1 MATLNTGSTD
11 PGMMDS
17 MTFRMALTGMNIVE
31 LLKIGDILMRDV
43 LPHVNPGNVNYLDQ
57 VQCIAHLIQ
66 LLREER
72 DSRKTREDGPKVI
85 SVNGVPVDTTNL
97 DTVRDAISQTRTDQ
111 LGTSD

>member
-11 PGMMDS
+11 SGMVDS

-57 VQCIAHLIQ
+57 VQAIALLIQ

-72 DSRKTREDGPKVI
+72 DSRKPQDDGPRVI
-85 SVNGVPVDTTNL
+85 SVNGVPVDHTDL
-97 DTVRDAISQTRTDQ
+97 DAVRDAISDTRP
-111 LGTSD
+111 TS

>member
-17 MTFRMALTGMNIVE
+17 MTFRMALTGMNIV
-31 LLKIGDILMRDV
+31 
-43 LPHVNPGNVNYLDQ
+43 GNVNYLDQ